1 MKHFSLNLEALSPL
15 AIRSDHAAGGANS
28 AAYISGT
35 ALAGSLATVYR
46 LYYPDNDTD
55 FDQLF
60 LSGEV
65 QYPDL
70 YPAIFKPDD
79 IQHADT
85 FPVFPLPKTAQSCKR
100 FQGFTEG
107 QGEKYDVDDDDK
119 GHGIRDSL
127 MDWAA
132 FELAKQANERAKQD
146 KKDGQLIDITALLR
160 PLEAH
165 KQCPHINDN
174 EKRCEKP
181 MDHIPGFYRRDPES
195 KMRAK
200 ASGETRLQTHTG
212 INRETGTVQEGILYN
227 RLVFVEHSRFWGM
240 VKLPEQLVSP
250 FQSFLKEV
258 GQTGLVRIGT
268 GRTRGMGKVKLRVEP
283 LEDDEERLEQF
294 KERLRAFNEKLHTQV
309 KEAFPNDASKLA
321 PQPFYFALT
330 LHSPAILCDAMLRYR
345 GSIDAH
351 VLEDLLN
358 ISRDNFTPVYQA
370 ASIRRVSGWNELW
383 GLPRTNEY
391 AIDTGSVFLFG
402 SHINPDDDKDNALW
416 QALFNLEEEGI
427 GRRKEEGYGRVCVS
441 DQFHQEVEL

>member
-46 LYYPDNDTD
+46 LYYPDNTTD
-55 FDQLF
+55 FKQLF

-70 YPAIFKPDD
+70 YPAMFKPMGMRDAID
-79 IQHADT
+79 Y
-85 FPVFPLPKTAQSCKR
+85 PVYPFPKTAQSCKR
-100 FQGFTEG
+100 FPGFSEKQGDESD
-107 QGEKYDVDDDDK
+107 EEYEP
-119 GHGIRDSL
+119 HGIRDSL

-132 FELAKQANERAKQD
+132 FELAKQANERAKQANERAKQD
-146 KKDGQLIDITALLR
+146 KKDDQLIDITALLQ

-165 KQCPHINDN
+165 KKCPV
-174 EKRCEKP
+174 CEKP
-181 MDHIPGFYRRDPES
+181 MDHIPGFYRRNPDSGE
-195 KMRAK
+195 MAK
-200 ASGETRLQTHTG
+200 ASDENRLQTHTG

-227 RLVFVEHSRFWGM
+227 RLVFVEHTRFWGM

-268 GRTRGMGKVKLRVEP
+268 GRTRGMGKVNLSVIP
-283 LEDDEERLEQF
+283 IEDDEKRLEQF
-294 KERLRAFNEKLHTQV
+294 KERLQAFNEKLHTQV
-309 KEAFPNDASKLA
+309 KEAFPNDAGKLA
-321 PQPFYFALT
+321 LQPFYFALT

-351 VLEDLLN
+351 VLEDLLK
-358 ISRDNFTPVYQA
+358 ISHDNFTLVYQA
-370 ASIRRVSGWNELW
+370 ASTRRVSGWNELW

-402 SHINPDDDKDNALW
+402 SHIDPDDDKGNALW

-427 GRRKEEGYGRVCVS
+427 GRRKAEGYGRVCVS
-441 DQFHQEVEL
+441 DQFHQEVELP